1 MQNKALLST
10 LVGLAIC
17 LSKEVSA
24 LPVHLQTRAPPV
36 IETISDFVRGGG
48 LRHRVHSQHV
58 NEPAAIYEEETRP
71 LRGGYVPGTGKRR
84 LKKIILYSTGLAAVG
99 TATGVGTHE
108 IVDHEREQ
116 NRELA
121 KLRADVE
128 RQAAAMRE
136 ARKAQEQHG
145 AAHESP
151 QQNVPLPSSPTKYP
165 DENASPHFGPPGG
178 INELEHES
186 GTQKRPIGGNPA
198 PQANTP
204 GQDKKHP
211 PRPDDTIQ
219 GKAVPSPPTP
229 ESNNPGGD
237 LHHPHGSELDEH
249 GVEKVAPA
257 PPSPKSNA
265 SPPHELQ
272 TVGGGDDGT
281 LGNRTGEAPGT
292 VPSPTKESPHAP

>member
-17 LSKEVSA
+17 LAGEVSA
-24 LPVHLQTRAPPV
+24 LPVHLQIRAPPV

-99 TATGVGTHE
+99 TATGVGAHE
-108 IVDHEREQ
+108 VVDHEREQ

-121 KLRADVE
+121 KLRADLE

-136 ARKAQEQHG
+136 SARTAREYHG
-145 AAHESP
+145 AAHEPP
-151 QQNVPLPSSPTKYP
+151 QQNVPVPTLPAKYP
-165 DENASPHFGPPGG
+165 GENASPHFGPPGG

-186 GTQKRPIGGNPA
+186 GTQKQPIE
-198 PQANTP
+198 
-204 GQDKKHP
+204 
-211 PRPDDTIQ
+211 PDSTIQ
-219 GKAVPSPPTP
+219 GKAVPGPPTP
-229 ESNNPGGD
+229 QANSPTGD
-237 LHHPHGSELDEH
+237 LHHPHEAELDEH

-257 PPSPKSNA
+257 PPSPKSNT

-272 TVGGGDDGT
+272 TVGEGDDGT
-281 LGNRTGEAPGT
+281 VGNRTGGPAPT
-292 VPSPTKESPHAP
+292 TPSPTKESPHVP